1 MELATAV
8 AVFGRQLICE
18 TGNELLPCSALGSLL
33 RRHGP
38 LAAGD
43 RVRLERSGDG
53 GIVRQLLPRATA
65 LMRAPRRPG
74 QRPLM
79 VAANVDYALVVL
91 SIHQPDFRAGL
102 ADRVLAA
109 ASIAGIDAGICVNKW
124 DLAEPGDDDAI
135 APYEAAGIR
144 VLRTSALS
152 GQGCSALAEHLT
164 GRAAVVVGHSGV
176 GKSSL
181 LTHLVPGIEVRVN
194 AVNAVTGRGRHTTT
208 TATLVRLP
216 GEGSLVDTPG
226 IRAFGLVGTDPSD
239 LARHFPEF
247 HPHLG
252 QCSFEDCGHDTE
264 PGCSIREAVERGE
277 IALIRYEGYLRIR
290 ESLQQGRG

>member
-18 TGNELLPCSALGSLL
+18 VGDELLPCSALGSLL

-43 RVRLERSGDG
+43 RVQLERSGDG

-65 LMRAPRRPG
+65 LLRAPRRPG
-74 QRPLM
+74 QRPLL
-79 VAANVDYALVVL
+79 VATNVDHALVVL
-91 SIHQPDFRAGL
+91 SIRQPDFRPGL

-109 ASIAGIDAGICVNKW
+109 AAIAGIEAGVCVNKW
-124 DLAEPGDDDAI
+124 DLVQPGDDDAI
-135 APYEAAGIR
+135 APYVAAGFP
-144 VLRTSALS
+144 VLRTSALD
-152 GQGCSALAEHLT
+152 GQGCDALAEHLA
-164 GRAAVVVGHSGV
+164 GRNAVVVGHSGV

-181 LTHLVPGIEVRVN
+181 LTHLVPGIEVRVA

-216 GEGSLVDTPG
+216 GGGSLVDTPG
-226 IRAFGLVGTDPSD
+226 IRAFGLVGTDPAD

-247 HPHLG
+247 RPHLG
-252 QCSFEDCGHDTE
+252 RCSFEDCGHDTE
-264 PGCSIREAVERGE
+264 PSCSIREAVEQGE
-277 IALIRYEGYLRIR
+277 ISSRRYEGYLRIR